1 MWRWLVALVVT
12 VSIVATGVVGYEWA
26 HRPKSLAAA
35 EQAWHQAGIETY
47 RLDIAV
53 DESMGGP
60 ARYSVVVTN
69 GQKTSETNP
78 PNMKPGFGP
87 IVEDL
92 FRMIEANEPYVTAT
106 YNDVGVPTEIRV
118 ENPPHRAG
126 ARELSR
132 NAHNINSHILEPEH
146 DGPGH

>member
-1 MWRWLVALVVT
+1 MWRWLVAVVAT
-12 VSIVATGVVGYEWA
+12 VSIVVTSVVAYDWA

-35 EQAWHQAGIETY
+35 EQAWHQAGIENYT
-47 RLDIAV
+47 LDIAV

-69 GQKTSETNP
+69 GQKTSETDP

-87 IVEDL
+87 SVEEL
-92 FRMIEANEPYVTAT
+92 FRMIEASGPYVTAT

-118 ENPPHRAG
+118 VNPPHVA
-126 ARELSR
+126 
-132 NAHNINSHILEPEH
+132 
-146 DGPGH
+146 DGQYHETITFTEA